1 MKQCSKCKEEK
12 SFDNFHKNTCNK
24 DGYNYQ
30 CKTCRKEGCAKY
42 FSSLSQE
49 EKQKRVEQKRKWAG
63 ANKERVREYSKIYS
77 QKNLPLR
84 AAAQKK
90 REAAKKK
97 RMPPWLTS
105 SDLLRIRCYYQVAA
119 MRSKETGFKWHV
131 DHIVP
136 LQGDNVSGLHVP
148 WNLQVI
154 PALENLRK
162 HNKHE

>member
-1 MKQCSKCKEEK
+1 MKECSKCKEEK
-12 SFDNFHKNTCNK
+12 SFDSFHKNSSNK

-42 FSSLSQE
+42 FSSLPLE
-49 EKQKRVEQKRKWAG
+49 EKQKRVELKRKWVQD
-63 ANKERVREYSKIYS
+63 NPEHVKEYAKAYAQR
-77 QKNLPLR
+77 NLALR
-84 AAAQKK
+84 AATQKK
-90 REAAKKK
+90 REAAKQK
-97 RMPPWLTS
+97 RIPSWLTD
-105 SDLLRIRCYYQVAA
+105 SDLLRIRCYYQVAS

-136 LQGDNVSGLHVP
+136 LQGNNVSGLHVP